1 MDNVGDVS
9 PPTIATTSGGNLPN
23 AGVYDVLGRTF
34 RIGVRFSE

>member
-9 PPTIATTSGGNLPN
+9 PPAIASTTGGNLPN

-34 RIGVRFSE
+34 RVGVRVSE